1 MGLPNGNNSGLR
13 AQDCRHEV
21 ATANV
26 SNTAHAE
33 GAIVEVSLCQPAI
46 TRACLQVLQRTI
58 YLQDALILHLFNIG
72 DGEAIW
78 AIDGD

>member
-1 MGLPNGNNSGLR
+1 MGLPNCNNSGLR

-21 ATANV
+21 AATNV

-33 GAIVEVSLCQPAI
+33 GAIVEVSLRQPTI
-46 TRACLQVLQRTI
+46 TCACLQVLQRTI

-72 DGEAIW
+72 DGEAIR